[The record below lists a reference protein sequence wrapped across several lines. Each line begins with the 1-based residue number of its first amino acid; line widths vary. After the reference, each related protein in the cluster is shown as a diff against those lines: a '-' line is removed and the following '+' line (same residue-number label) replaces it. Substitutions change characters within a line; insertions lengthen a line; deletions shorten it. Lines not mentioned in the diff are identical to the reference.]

1 MEEFTLLFMAI
12 SSVTLTDQEGSIT
25 WRWTRDGKFIVTL
38 AYKCQFRG
46 SFTSLLATKKL
57 EMLCRAKGQ
66 IFSLASAS

>member
-1 MEEFTLLFMAI
+1 
-12 SSVTLTDQEGSIT
+12 
-25 WRWTRDGKFIVTL
+25 VTL

-66 IFSLASAS
+66 ILSLASAS